1 MPAVVIRDGLN
12 FKCKGVVSL
21 QTIVFI
27 GFGDVKT
34 LLVQSETFVVDEH
47 RPMPDV
53 DTSSARLA
61 GTGGNSVRCRQSSV
75 GEVGSHSSLA
85 GDSKPCVGIGSEV
98 NRGYKRED
106 RRDKREGRDA
116 SLGEEQR

>member
-1 MPAVVIRDGLN
+1 MVISDGLE
-12 FKCKGVVSL
+12 FKCKGVVYL
-21 QTIVFI
+21 QLIGFI

-61 GTGGNSVRCRQSSV
+61 GTGGKSVRCRQSSV

-85 GDSKPCVGIGSEV
+85 GDWKPCVGFVSEV
-98 NRGYKRED
+98 NRGYKREE

-116 SLGEEQR
+116 RLGEEQR